1 MKPARTPT
9 PPEPVEIQDEP
20 GMAERFRAH
29 LTAPRADPSDQ
40 AAPAQQ
46 FREAEKHPQLKPLS
60 FSQRQSLIGEIV
72 AALIGLLQRELASLW
87 HAHVMPEERLLNR
100 YRRRS
105 TNISGFGVFWT
116 CSSKYQTPEL
126 LTHGNRLKKGARR
139 RVSRVLS
146 RPEALVLG
154 RGWPFLWGARCRAPR
169 ATDPS
174 GGAKVRPAF
183 PRAGCLPL
191 LLGLAPGGVFPAA
204 AVAGGA
210 VRSYRTV
217 SPLPPPGVPGRT
229 GGVLS
234 VALSLGSP
242 PPGVTRHRTSVEP
255 GLSSLRP
262 KAESGHPAVWH

>member
-1 MKPARTPT
+1 MFLNCSKPGCQTACKPGSVPPLELTP
-9 PPEPVEIQDEP
+9 
-20 GMAERFRAH
+20 
-29 LTAPRADPSDQ
+29 
-40 AAPAQQ
+40 
-46 FREAEKHPQLKPLS
+46 
-60 FSQRQSLIGEIV
+60 
-72 AALIGLLQRELASLW
+72 
-87 HAHVMPEERLLNR
+87 
-100 YRRRS
+100 
-105 TNISGFGVFWT
+105 
-116 CSSKYQTPEL
+116 
-126 LTHGNRLKKGARR
+126 
-139 RVSRVLS
+139 
-146 RPEALVLG
+146 G
-154 RGWPFLWGARCRAPR
+154 RGWPFLWDARYRAPR

-183 PRAGCLPL
+183 PRTGCLPL

-217 SPLPPPGVPGRT
+217 SPLPPAGHSGRT

-262 KAESGHPAVWH
+262 TAESGHPAVWLRRFGYRPGRCQRPRAKPCVPCCGGSHEKHVAVRAPAPRVMNSRSG